1 MSPSG
6 KSPRRLVIMM
16 VVAFA
21 FLLIVAAAT
30 ALGQPLTSHEPSE
43 PAAQGPTG
51 AGASG
56 VTDSGTASNA
66 SGIGPVAAIAP
77 MAEGS
82 SIASPV
88 WCCTTGSVPGLT
100 VMGQA
105 TIKDQGGAA
114 RDAAIAEAVADA
126 TDQAQAAADAAG
138 IHLGAVLDLQVSAMA
153 VVYPMEGT
161 VYPDSWIPVGSTG
174 NSGAGSE
181 PGATGAGATPDRYLG
196 SATVTITWAIG

>member
-6 KSPRRLVIMM
+6 KNPRRLVVMT
-16 VVAFA
+16 VVAFVS
-21 FLLIVAAAT
+21 LLIVAAAT
-30 ALGQPLTSHEPSE
+30 ALGQTVTSHEPSA

-56 VTDSGTASNA
+56 VTDSRTPSNA
-66 SGIGPVAAIAP
+66 SGIGRVAAIAP
-77 MAEGS
+77 IAEGS

-88 WCCTTGSVPGLT
+88 WCCPTGSVPGLV

-105 TIKDQGGAA
+105 TIKDQGNAA
-114 RDAAIAEAVADA
+114 RDAAITEAVADA

-138 IHLGAVLDLQVSAMA
+138 IHLGAVLDMQVSAMA

-161 VYPDSWIPVGSTG
+161 VYPDSGIPVESTG
-174 NSGAGSE
+174 TSGAGSE
-181 PGATGAGATPDRYLG
+181 PGATSAGATPDRYLG